1 MDGSM
6 KRHGSPSPPLILVV
20 DDDSGTRLLASAS
33 LGKAGFATVEAAD
46 GDDGIAAF
54 ERFRPD
60 LILLDVMMPRMDG
73 FSACLEIRKRH
84 GGDRIPILMMTGLED
99 VTSIHRAYEVGAT
112 DFVTKPINWVV
123 LGYRVSYLMRASHA
137 FIDLANSEEKTRA
150 LMRAIPDLIIR
161 IGADG
166 TVLDFVTGVES
177 GAHPPMEGWAG
188 RKLSEMIPGEAAAE
202 AFRRAEQARMTGSI
216 QGFEYDQA
224 FGVESR
230 SFEARIVLI
239 PNGESLFIARDIT
252 DRKKAEKQL
261 AYLAYHDTLTGLP
274 NRVTFNERLVL
285 DLVRAKRRTEVVGVV
300 LLDLDRFKE
309 VNDTLGHEYGDKLLV
324 AVAQRLQEMVRDT
337 DTVARI
343 SGDEFCVIL
352 PDQKDEHAAVEAAR
366 RIRHAFMTPFPI
378 GGQEIHM
385 TASMGLSLFP
395 FNGDA
400 QEILVKNADIA
411 MFRAKALGRDT
422 LQVFS
427 EEMSVAVEERARMEK
442 GLWKAC
448 ERNEFI
454 VHYQPEID
462 LQTGMIVGAEAL
474 VRWQTPDKGL
484 VPPMQFIP
492 LAEETGS
499 IVPMS
504 EWVLQTACAQAKAWQ
519 EKGYM
524 PFRISVNVSARLF
537 QQYDLTKT
545 ILDILE
551 RTGLGPDSLE
561 LEITESVA
569 MQNMEASMGTL
580 WTLNGFSIRVA
591 MDDFGTGY
599 SSLAYLKKFPIH
611 LLKIDRAFIK
621 ELDRNSEDQT
631 IVKAIIA
638 MAHTLKIDV
647 IAEGVERPE
656 QRDLLKAYGCGY
668 AQGFYF
674 SKPVPERDFTKLLSE
689 NRRMYL

>member
-1 MDGSM
+1 MYESM
-6 KRHGSPSPPLILVV
+6 KRRGSSPLILVV

-54 ERFRPD
+54 GRFRPD

-73 FSACLEIRKRH
+73 FSACLEIRKRP

-99 VTSIHRAYEVGAT
+99 LASIHRAYEVGAT

-137 FIDLANSEEKTRA
+137 FLDLANSEEKTRA
-150 LMRAIPDLIIR
+150 LIRAIPDLIIR

-166 TVLDFVTGVES
+166 TVLDLVAGEES
-177 GAHPPMEGWAG
+177 SAHPSIQRWAG
-188 RKLSEMIPGEAAAE
+188 RKLSEMVPGEAAEE
-202 AFRRAEQARMTGSI
+202 AFRHTEQARMTGSI
-216 QGFEYDQA
+216 QVFEYDQA
-224 FGVESR
+224 SGAEPR
-230 SFEARIVLI
+230 SFEARVVSI

-252 DRKKAEKQL
+252 DRKKAEERL
-261 AYLAYHDTLTGLP
+261 AYLAYHDSLTGLP
-274 NRVTFNERLVL
+274 NRITFNERLLL
-285 DLVRAKRRTEVVGVV
+285 DLIRAKRRTEVVGVV

-309 VNDTLGHEYGDKLLV
+309 VNDTLGHESGDKLLV
-324 AVAQRLQEMVRDT
+324 AVARQLQETVRET

-352 PDQKDEHAAVEAAR
+352 PDQKDEHAAVEAAH
-366 RIRHAFMTPFPI
+366 RIRRAFMKAFPI
-378 GGQEIHM
+378 SGQEISI
-385 TASMGLSLFP
+385 TASLGLSLFP
-395 FNGDA
+395 FNGDTP
-400 QEILVKNADIA
+400 ETLVKNADIA
-411 MFRAKALGRDT
+411 MFRAKALGKNN

-427 EEMSVAVEERARMEK
+427 EEMSTAVAERVRMEK
-442 GLWKAC
+442 GLWRAS
-448 ERNEFI
+448 ERNEFVI
-454 VHYQPEID
+454 HYQPEID
-462 LQTGMIVGAEAL
+462 LKTGLIVGAEAL

-484 VPPMQFIP
+484 LPPMQFIP

-504 EWVLQTACAQAKAWQ
+504 EWVIQTACAQAKEWQ
-519 EKGYM
+519 KEGYE

-537 QQYDLTKT
+537 QQYDLAKM
-545 ILDILE
+545 ILDTLR

-569 MQNMEASMGTL
+569 MQNMEASMETL
-580 WTLNGFSIRVA
+580 WKLNGFSIRVA

-611 LLKIDRAFIK
+611 LLKIDRTFIK

-638 MAHTLKIDV
+638 MAHTLGIDV

-656 QRDLLKAYGCGY
+656 QFDFLKTLGCGY

-674 SKPVPERDFTKLLSE
+674 SKPVPAQDFIKLLSG
-689 NRRMYL
+689 NRRMNL

>member
-1 MDGSM
+1 MDVSM

-73 FSACLEIRKRH
+73 FSACLEIRKRP

-99 VTSIHRAYEVGAT
+99 LASIHRAYEVGAT

-137 FIDLANSEEKTRA
+137 FLDLANSEEKTRA
-150 LMRAIPDLIIR
+150 LIRAIPDLIIR

-166 TVLDFVTGVES
+166 TVLDLVAGEESTG
-177 GAHPPMEGWAG
+177 HPSMQRWAG
-188 RKLSEMIPGEAAAE
+188 RKLSEMIPGEAAAA
-202 AFRRAEQARMTGSI
+202 AFRHTEQARVTGSI
-216 QGFEYDQA
+216 QVFEYNHA
-224 FGVESR
+224 SGAESR
-230 SFEARIVLI
+230 SFEARVVSI

-252 DRKKAEKQL
+252 DRKKAEERL
-261 AYLAYHDTLTGLP
+261 AYLAYHDSLTGLP
-274 NRVTFNERLVL
+274 NRITFNERLVL

-309 VNDTLGHEYGDKLLV
+309 VNDTLGHESGDKLLV
-324 AVAQRLQEMVRDT
+324 AVARQLQETVRET

-343 SGDEFCVIL
+343 SGDEFCIIL
-352 PDQKDEHAAVEAAR
+352 PDQKDEHAAVEAAHRVR
-366 RIRHAFMTPFPI
+366 RAFMNPFPI
-378 GGQEIHM
+378 SGQEVSI
-385 TASMGLSLFP
+385 TASLGLSLFP
-395 FNGDA
+395 FNGDTP
-400 QEILVKNADIA
+400 ETLVKNADIA
-411 MFRAKALGRDT
+411 MFRAKALGKNN

-427 EEMSVAVEERARMEK
+427 EEMSTALAERVRMEK
-442 GLWKAC
+442 GLWRAS
-448 ERNEFI
+448 ERNEFV

-462 LQTGMIVGAEAL
+462 LRTGLIVGAEAL

-504 EWVLQTACAQAKAWQ
+504 EWVIQTACAQAKEWQ
-519 EKGYM
+519 KEGYA

-537 QQYDLTKT
+537 QQYDLAKM
-545 ILDILE
+545 ILDTLR

-569 MQNMEASMGTL
+569 MQNLEASLETL
-580 WTLNGFSIRVA
+580 WKLNGFSVRVA

-621 ELDRNSEDQT
+621 ELERHPEDQT

-638 MAHTLKIDV
+638 MAQTLGIGV

-656 QRDLLKAYGCGY
+656 QVDLLKTFGCGY

-674 SKPVPERDFTKLLSE
+674 SKPVPAQDFIKLLSG
-689 NRRMYL
+689 NRRMNL

>member
-1 MDGSM
+1 MYESM
-6 KRHGSPSPPLILVV
+6 KRRGSSPLILVV

-54 ERFRPD
+54 GRFRPD

-73 FSACLEIRKRH
+73 FSACLEIRKRP

-99 VTSIHRAYEVGAT
+99 LASIHRAYEVGAT

-137 FIDLANSEEKTRA
+137 FLDLANSEEKTRA
-150 LMRAIPDLIIR
+150 LIRAIPDLIIR

-166 TVLDFVTGVES
+166 TVLDLVAGEES
-177 GAHPPMEGWAG
+177 SAHPSIQRWAG
-188 RKLSEMIPGEAAAE
+188 RKLSEMVPGEAAEE
-202 AFRRAEQARMTGSI
+202 AFRHTEQARMTGSI
-216 QGFEYDQA
+216 QVFEYDQA
-224 FGVESR
+224 SGGESR
-230 SFEARIVLI
+230 SFEARVVSI

-252 DRKKAEKQL
+252 DRKKAEERL
-261 AYLAYHDTLTGLP
+261 AYLAYHDSLTGLP
-274 NRVTFNERLVL
+274 NRITFNERLLL
-285 DLVRAKRRTEVVGVV
+285 DLIRAKRRTEVVGVV

-309 VNDTLGHEYGDKLLV
+309 VNDTLGHESGDKLLV
-324 AVAQRLQEMVRDT
+324 AVARQLQETVRET

-352 PDQKDEHAAVEAAR
+352 PDQKDEHAAVEAAH
-366 RIRHAFMTPFPI
+366 RIRRAFMKAFPI
-378 GGQEIHM
+378 SGQEISI
-385 TASMGLSLFP
+385 TASLGLSLFP
-395 FNGDA
+395 FNGDTP
-400 QEILVKNADIA
+400 ETLVKNADIA
-411 MFRAKALGRDT
+411 MFRAKALGKNN

-427 EEMSVAVEERARMEK
+427 EEMSTAVAERVRMEK
-442 GLWKAC
+442 GLWRAS
-448 ERNEFI
+448 ERNEFVI
-454 VHYQPEID
+454 HYQPEID
-462 LQTGMIVGAEAL
+462 LKTGLIVGAEAL

-484 VPPMQFIP
+484 LPPMQFIP

-504 EWVLQTACAQAKAWQ
+504 EWVIQTACAQAKEWQ
-519 EKGYM
+519 KEGYE

-537 QQYDLTKT
+537 QQYDLAKM
-545 ILDILE
+545 ILDTLR

-569 MQNMEASMGTL
+569 MQNMEASMETL
-580 WTLNGFSIRVA
+580 WKLNGFSIRVA

-611 LLKIDRAFIK
+611 LLKIDRTFIK

-638 MAHTLKIDV
+638 MAHTLGIDV

-656 QRDLLKAYGCGY
+656 QFDFLKTLGCGY

-674 SKPVPERDFTKLLSE
+674 SMPVPAQDFIKLLSG
-689 NRRMYL
+689 NRRMNL